1 MAKGAN
7 LAFLRANQKQKQQQ
21 AVVAEDSVVG
31 FSVQNDNGRETYRR
45 TEERETEMSETER
58 VRKQEKER

>member
-45 TEERETEMSETER
+45 TEERER
-58 VRKQEKER
+58 QK